1 MKGSLRVA
9 SIAGIEISIHY
20 TWLLIFV
27 LITWTLAAGYFPE
40 THPGWAT
47 EVYWITALIAAF
59 LLFFSV
65 LLHEFAHSIMAKSR
79 GMEVKSITLFL
90 LGGISNLESEPE
102 KPQVEF
108 AIAII
113 GPLSSLALAAVFWGV
128 DKLGWASA
136 GPVKA
141 ITDYLMLVNIL
152 LAAFNI
158 LPGFPLD
165 GGRVL
170 RSLIWGATND
180 LKKATNIAST
190 VGQVFGWGMIAIGI
204 FWAWRYWNI
213 PGQALNGMWLVFIGW
228 FLNSS
233 AQAARQELDLR
244 TIWLNVKVNS
254 VMNDRPETVTPGASI
269 EQLVRD
275 IFIKRGARSAPVVQ
289 DDKLVG
295 MVTLTDVKKMH
306 QQEWPMTSIARIM
319 TKPPLY
325 TVKPDDS
332 MSVAIN
338 LIAEHGINQ
347 VPVVVEEKVVG
358 TLCRADILRYVQ
370 IHYELDRK
378 ES

>member
-1 MKGSLRVA
+1 MKGSLRIA
-9 SIAGIEISIHY
+9 SIAGIDISIHY

-27 LITWTLAAGYFPE
+27 LITWSLAASYFPE
-40 THPGWAT
+40 AHPGWGT

-65 LLHEFAHSIMAKSR
+65 LLHELAHSLVAKSR

-113 GPLSSLALAAVFWGV
+113 GPLSSLALAAIFWGV
-128 DKLGWASA
+128 DRLGWAPA

-141 ITDYLMLVNIL
+141 ITDYLVLVNIL

-190 VGQVFGWGMIAIGI
+190 VGQVFGWGMIAWGI
-204 FWAWRYWNI
+204 FWVLT
-213 PGQALNGMWLVFIGW
+213 GQLMNGVWLIFIGW

-233 AQAARQELDLR
+233 AEAARRELDLR
-244 TIWLNVKVNS
+244 SIWLNVKVSS

-306 QQEWPMTSIARIM
+306 QQEWPMTAITTIM

>member
-1 MKGSLRVA
+1 MKGSLRIA
-9 SIAGIEISIHY
+9 RIAGIEISIHY
-20 TWLLIFV
+20 TWILIFV
-27 LITWTLAAGYFPE
+27 LITWSLAAGYFPE
-40 THPGWAT
+40 EFPGWDPA
-47 EVYWITALIAAF
+47 VYWITSLIAAI

-65 LLHEFAHSIMAKSR
+65 LFHEFAHSLMAKSR
-79 GMEVKSITLFL
+79 GLPVKSITLFL

-102 KPQVEF
+102 KPGVEF

-113 GPLSSLALAAVFWGV
+113 GPLSSLALAAIFWGV
-128 DKLGWASA
+128 DRIGWAPE

-141 ITDYLMLVNIL
+141 TVDYLVLVNIL

-190 VGQVFGWGMIAIGI
+190 VGQIFGWIMIAAGVFI
-204 FWAWRYWNI
+204 ALT
-213 PGQALNGMWLVFIGW
+213 GQLLNGVWLVFIGW
-228 FLNSS
+228 FLNTS
-233 AQAARQELDLR
+233 AEAARRELELR
-244 TIWLNVKVNS
+244 SIWLNVRVSN
-254 VMNDRPETVTPGASI
+254 VMNDRPETVSPNSSI

-275 IFIKRGARSAPVVQ
+275 IYIKRGVRSAPVINEG
-289 DDKLVG
+289 KLVG
-295 MVTLTDVKKMH
+295 MVTLSDIKKAP
-306 QQEWPMTSIARIM
+306 QQEWQLTTISRVM

-325 TVKPDDS
+325 TIKPEDG

-338 LIAEHGINQ
+338 LMAEHGVNQ
-347 VPVVVEEKVVG
+347 LPVIVGDSLVG

-378 ES
+378 P